1 MPSLKTVARSV
12 YSDALDVNP
21 GFQWHY
27 NGYTFEKVGSEQQ
40 LTSGDHSEIKMVN
53 EAGKQVELFN
63 VEAFEDF
70 ESFHRNVNEVVEY
83 NPDDLQDW
91 LDHKRKERGY

>member
-1 MPSLKTVARSV
+1 MSSLKTVAKSV
-12 YSDALDVNP
+12 YSDALDLNP

-27 NGYTFEKVGSEQQ
+27 NGYTFEKVDPGRQ
-40 LTSGDHSEIKMVN
+40 LTSGNHSEIKMVN
-53 EAGKQVELFN
+53 EAGKQVALFS

-70 ESFHRNVNEVVEY
+70 ESLYKIVNKIVEY

-91 LDHKRKERGY
+91 LDHRRKERDF